1 MQPCEHLCG
10 FKENLDL
17 LVANITIAK
26 NQFSQNSPSLTST
39 IINQSIKGSIT
50 QLKVK
55 IKGSGEIFEKNSNNN
70 QGGPLGSKEVLMFHR
85 TYFHEVCQTVNGWLI
100 VFLIAWWR
108 CIKMLQWS
116 RWKCH
121 DEICY
126 SLRTKGIVCYREM
139 WQLRSCKIN
148 KTRLGCDLLY
158 STLNV
163 LHVCK

>member
-26 NQFSQNSPSLTST
+26 NQFSQNSPSLRSTS
-39 IINQSIKGSIT
+39 INQSINQRINHSIKS
-50 QLKVK
+50 Q
-55 IKGSGEIFEKNSNNN
+55 N
-70 QGGPLGSKEVLMFHR
+70 QRPTWGPLACKAGYSIDVLMFHR
-85 TYFHEVCQTVNGWLI
+85 TYFHEVCQTVNGCLI
-100 VFLIAWWR
+100 VFLIAWWL

-121 DEICY
+121 DEVCH